1 MNFYHKNLAT
11 GGWQKFS
18 LAEQLANVGS
28 EISRAIKWRGKDKKI
43 YQNTIDRALELLD
56 LTIMDKRWR
65 PQLKELTR
73 TREVFCDAIL
83 GGKEYKSN
91 LEDLNKYFFQ
101 FAVLTRREK

>member
-1 MNFYHKNLAT
+1 MDFYHKNLAA

-28 EISRAIKWRGKDKKI
+28 EVSRAIKWRGKDEKI
-43 YQNTIDRALELLD
+43 YQNTIDRGLELLD

-73 TREVFCDAIL
+73 AREVFCDAIL